1 MSVQLTEDAP
11 PAHRDIALCRSI
23 LYETLSLAFYQPTAD
38 TLRTLRSP
46 KSQAVIEASYVLN
59 TSGTDIDPEGFD
71 SFEDPRRLDLTGRAR
86 AWAEA
91 TSGLSLES
99 FETLHGRMFGHTARG
114 LVCPYETEYGHK
126 ELFQQTQQLA
136 NLSGLYSVFGLK
148 PREEERERSD
158 HISCELEFAA
168 FLARKEAYALEQQ
181 DDAMAEASIGAT
193 KLFLRE
199 DLGRF
204 GRALGFQLE
213 KYDPEGFL
221 GNTGALLCEFLRF
234 ECRRLGV
241 PIGSPHLSLRSTE
254 EDQVPMACSTGSDLV
269 QLEG

>member
-11 PAHRDIALCRSI
+11 PAQRDIALCRSI
-23 LYETLSLAFYQPTAD
+23 LYEALSLAFYQPTAD
-38 TLRTLRSP
+38 TLHTLRSP
-46 KSQAVIEASYVLN
+46 KSKGVIEASYLLN
-59 TSGTDIDPEGFD
+59 AIDTDIDLDGFD
-71 SFEDPRRLDLTGRAR
+71 SFEEPRQLDLTGRAR
-86 AWAEA
+86 AWAE
-91 TSGLSLES
+91 TTYGLRLES
-99 FETLHGRMFGHTARG
+99 FESLHGRMFGHTARG

-126 ELFQQTQQLA
+126 ELFQQTHQLA

-168 FLARKEAYALEQQ
+168 FLTRKEAYALEQQ

-193 KLFLRE
+193 KLLLRE

-213 KYDPEGFL
+213 KHDPEGFL
-221 GNTGALLCEFLRF
+221 GNTGALLSEFLRF
-234 ECRRLGV
+234 DCRRLGV
-241 PIGSPHLSLRSTE
+241 QIGNPHLSLRSTE

>member
-11 PAHRDIALCRSI
+11 TAQRDIALCRST
-23 LYETLSLAFYQPTAD
+23 LYETLSLAFYQPTVD
-38 TLRTLRSP
+38 TLHTLRSLQ
-46 KSQAVIEASYVLN
+46 SQGVIEASCLLDASDPN
-59 TSGTDIDPEGFD
+59 IDPESFD
-71 SFEDPRRLDLTGRAR
+71 SFEEPCQLDLTGRAS
-86 AWAEA
+86 AWAKV
-91 TSGLSLES
+91 TSDLSLES
-99 FETLHGRMFGHTARG
+99 FESLHSRMFGHTARG

-148 PREEERERSD
+148 PRVEERERSD

-168 FLARKEAYALEQQ
+168 FLTLKEAYALEQR
-181 DDAMAEASIGAT
+181 DDAMAEASIGVT

-213 KYDPEGFL
+213 KHDPEGFL
-221 GNTGALLCEFLRF
+221 GNTGALLSEFLRF

-241 PIGSPHLSLRSTE
+241 QIGSPHLSLRSTE
-254 EDQVPMACSTGSDLV
+254 DDQVPMACSTGSDLV

>member
-1 MSVQLTEDAP
+1 MAVRSRQRGLFPTCAYFGASCLLDA
-11 PAHRDIALCRSI
+11 S
-23 LYETLSLAFYQPTAD
+23 D
-38 TLRTLRSP
+38 TD
-46 KSQAVIEASYVLN
+46 V
-59 TSGTDIDPEGFD
+59 DPESFD
-71 SFEDPRRLDLTGRAR
+71 SFEEPRQLDLTRRAG

-99 FETLHGRMFGHTARG
+99 FESLHSRMFGHTARG
-114 LVCPYETEYGHK
+114 LLVCPYETEYGHK

-168 FLARKEAYALEQQ
+168 FLTLKEAYALEQQ
-181 DDAMAEASIGAT
+181 DDVMAEASIGAT

-213 KYDPEGFL
+213 KHDPEGFL
-221 GNTGALLCEFLRF
+221 GNTGALLSEFLRF

-241 PIGSPHLSLRSTE
+241 QIGSPHLSLRSTE
-254 EDQVPMACSTGSDLV
+254 DDQVPMACSTGSDLV